1 MSDEKAPLRDD
12 HAAAEQKTP
21 EPVSAKSNSTPAVA
35 LGFVIIALL
44 GVLIAM
50 VLRGGGL
57 GGTAS
62 QEEIKKAE
70 AELNAIRS
78 ETNRER
84 MAMGLRPL
92 EGGSEPLEDIA
103 DRVKKDSDTL
113 VALAGSYQ
121 KILGEKDSEL
131 SAKMQEILR
140 SEKLRQTLAAE
151 NARLNTEL
159 GSALSRSGNTDVLSR
174 ELEILKNSYQTL
186 DTQYK
191 EALKKMQNMSA
202 AASTDDLESLQRR
215 LDEAMRAKE
224 FYENRVKE
232 LEGSAEQP
240 KLFASSENELLPAA
254 VELFRSLRELENLP
268 DSDVSSAYSGLGVK
282 LGASVMVKLDFATGS
297 SAISQEDQDSI
308 TSKMEEVPDGDLVLA
323 IGYASETGNVDN
335 NQKLSSDRAT
345 AVASLCSSVKRP
357 SQKTQAVYLG
367 QTDRFGSRVPERN
380 QLVELWHIRKK

>member
-12 HAAAEQKTP
+12 HAAAEQKAQ

-62 QEEIKKAE
+62 QEEIKRR

-159 GSALSRSGNTDVLSR
+159 GSALSRTETR
-174 ELEILKNSYQTL
+174 
-186 DTQYK
+186 
-191 EALKKMQNMSA
+191 MS
-202 AASTDDLESLQRR
+202 
-215 LDEAMRAKE
+215 
-224 FYENRVKE
+224 
-232 LEGSAEQP
+232 
-240 KLFASSENELLPAA
+240 
-254 VELFRSLRELENLP
+254 
-268 DSDVSSAYSGLGVK
+268 
-282 LGASVMVKLDFATGS
+282 
-297 SAISQEDQDSI
+297 
-308 TSKMEEVPDGDLVLA
+308 
-323 IGYASETGNVDN
+323 
-335 NQKLSSDRAT
+335 
-345 AVASLCSSVKRP
+345 
-357 SQKTQAVYLG
+357 
-367 QTDRFGSRVPERN
+367 
-380 QLVELWHIRKK
+380 